1 MTASTS
7 VFDDGGTWSANDRVF
22 VQAEPELEF
31 RFGQTAQTPQAG
43 LALYGPYTA
52 DQFDRPRGLA
62 VGAIGTFAGLTLLDG
77 FLALMQHSILS
88 APLNPSTPF
97 AKDPYLWPPFPGFAA
112 TFLCELPPSAG
123 WRLVLDPT
131 ALAVSANRGD
141 QFQRAYEVAGQY
153 LDALRVAR
161 ERDATLDVVICVVP
175 DEVYKNCRPKSRVVG
190 DAGLWVDA
198 RQADVRRQS
207 LDLFSERPIDMYDFS
222 VDFRRQL
229 KARAMEFEIPIQI
242 VREST
247 LVPRETMEQLDR
259 RTLTK
264 LSDRAWNLG
273 TALYYKAGGRP
284 WRVGS
289 ARPGVCY
296 VGLAFRRLESSTDS
310 RSAACAAQMFL
321 KSGEGVVFRGEF
333 GPWYSPRDKLF
344 RLTPEEAANV
354 MRGVIQAYK
363 EQGGEDLQEVFL
375 HTRSDVS
382 REEFEGFK
390 RGCPQGVKLVGIRV
404 QPAREGL
411 RLYRPGK
418 WVVLRGTTWIR
429 GQRTA
434 YLWGSG
440 FKPTV
445 LSYDGQETPR
455 PLRIDIQHGEADITQ
470 VAADILSLTKLNYNT
485 CRVGDSQPVTVHFSD
500 AVGEILIGNP
510 TIPVRRPQ
518 FKFYI

>member
-1 MTASTS
+1 MTIATS

-22 VQAEPELEF
+22 VQGEPELEF
-31 RFGQTAQTPQAG
+31 RYGQTAPTPQAG
-43 LALYGPYTA
+43 LSLYGPYTA

-62 VGAIGTFAGLTLLDG
+62 IGAIGTADGLGLLDAM
-77 FLALMQHSILS
+77 LALMQRPIVSV
-88 APLNPSTPF
+88 PLNPATPF

-112 TFLCELPPSAG
+112 TFLCELPAAAG
-123 WRLVLDPT
+123 WRMDLDPT

-141 QFQRAYEVAGQY
+141 QFQRAYEISGQY
-153 LDALRVAR
+153 LNALRIAHD
-161 ERDATLDVVICVVP
+161 RDPELDVMVCVVP

-190 DAGLWVDA
+190 DAGLWVGA
-198 RQADVRRQS
+198 KQADVRRHS
-207 LDLFSERPIDMYDFS
+207 RDLFDERPIDMYDFS

-229 KARAMEFEIPIQI
+229 KARAMEFGIPIQI

-247 LVPRETMEQLDR
+247 LIPRETTGLDKR
-259 RTLTK
+259 NLTK

-273 TALYYKAGGRP
+273 AALYYKAGGRP

-296 VGLAFRRLESSTDS
+296 IGLAFRRLESSPDP
-310 RSAACAAQMFL
+310 RSGACAAQMFL

-333 GPWYSPRDKLF
+333 GPWYSPQDKLF
-344 RLTPEEAANV
+344 RLTPDEASNV
-354 MRGVIQAYK
+354 MRGVIQAHK
-363 EQGGEDLQEVFL
+363 DQGGEDLQEIFL
-375 HTRSDVS
+375 HARSDVS
-382 REEFEGFK
+382 KEEFGGFK
-390 RGCPQGVKLVGIRV
+390 RGCPEGVKLVGIRV
-404 QPAREGL
+404 RPTRDGL

-429 GQRTA
+429 GRQRA

-440 FKPTV
+440 FKPSV

-455 PLRIDIQHGEADITQ
+455 PLRIDIQHGHADIAQ
-470 VAADILSLTKLNYNT
+470 VAADVLALTKLNYNT
-485 CRVGDSQPVTVHFSD
+485 CRVGDAQPVTVRFSD

-510 TIPVRRPQ
+510 TIRVRRPQ